1 MATYNYKQA
10 FLSSA
15 SGGWIKFNVEPDFG
29 ATIAPGDT
37 ITIVGQ
43 AYSKSY
49 AVKRL
54 AVHFNTINPTKI
66 TGGYDTGTA
75 LATQEF
81 SVNFPRGKT
90 TSFSLTLVVPELSG
104 TDYNIVP
111 WMIFDA
117 FGASVSNIMTATAG
131 SQTYNWVRYRI
142 GPRIQRFSVQRCD
155 ADGTNNNEGSKL
167 KITGLQGI
175 VLNGTASD
183 VTTCAVVISGGDL
196 VSPVTVSVPVASML
210 AGISESA
217 PGILASYTFSPTQ
230 AYTLTANFAAGTESA
245 PPFVVEVS
253 YAFAN
258 LHLAGCKTGGA
269 AFGMFSTAT
278 ENNPKLESN
287 YPLYAY
293 GGIANIV
300 GGRTEQITVGG
311 NAYFDYGINLPV
323 TFKAAPLVVVC
334 LESDSTAGNIG
345 RIMAAVLADT
355 VTASSFVIR
364 VFNGDSTVRKP
375 YIRWMAYGIL

>member
-1 MATYNYKQA
+1 MAYKYKQA
-10 FLSSA
+10 FLSNA
-15 SGGWIKFNVEPDFG
+15 NGGSIEFNVEPDFG

-54 AVHFNTINPTKI
+54 AVYFNSINPVKTAS
-66 TGGYDTGTA
+66 GYDVGSA
-75 LATQEF
+75 LASQEF

-90 TSFSLTLVVPELSG
+90 TAFSLALVVPELAG
-104 TDYNIVP
+104 TAYNVVP

-117 FGASVSNIMTATAG
+117 FGASTSNIMTAQ
-131 SQTYNWVRYRI
+131 SSDQTYSWVRYRI
-142 GPRIQRFSVQRCD
+142 GPQIQRFSVQRCD
-155 ADGTNNNEGSKL
+155 SDGTSNNEGSKL
-167 KITGLQGI
+167 KITGLQG
-175 VLNGTASD
+175 VLQNGTASD
-183 VTTCAVVISGGDL
+183 VTTCNIVISGGDIT
-196 VSPVTVSVPVASML
+196 SPVTVDVAVASML

-217 PGILASYTFSPTQ
+217 PGILASYTFSPAQT
-230 AYTLTANFAAGTESA
+230 YTLTANFAAGTESA
-245 PPFVVEVS
+245 PPYAVEVG

-278 ENNPKLESN
+278 ENNPKLESS

-300 GGRTEQITVGG
+300 GGRTDQITVGG
-311 NAYFDYGINLPV
+311 DAYFDYGINLPV
-323 TFKAAPLVVVC
+323 TFKAAPLVMVC

-364 VFNGDSTVRKP
+364 VFNGDSTTRQP
-375 YIRWMAYGIL
+375 YIRWIAYGVL

>member
-1 MATYNYKQA
+1 MAYKYKQV
-10 FLSSA
+10 FLSNA
-15 SGGWIKFNVEPDFG
+15 NGGSIEFNVEPDFG
-29 ATIAPGDT
+29 ATIAPGNT

-49 AVKRL
+49 AIKRL
-54 AVHFNTINPTKI
+54 AVYFNSINPVKTAS
-66 TGGYDTGTA
+66 GYDVGSA
-75 LATQEF
+75 LASQEF

-90 TSFSLTLVVPELSG
+90 TAFSLALVVPELAG
-104 TDYNIVP
+104 TAYNVVT

-117 FGASVSNIMTATAG
+117 FGASTSNIMTAQ
-131 SQTYNWVRYRI
+131 SDDQTYSWVRYRI
-142 GPRIQRFSVQRCD
+142 APQIQRFSVQRCD
-155 ADGTNNNEGSKL
+155 ADGTSNNEGSKL

-183 VTTCAVVISGGDL
+183 VTTCNIVISGGDL
-196 VSPVTVSVPVASML
+196 ASPVTVSVPVASML

-217 PGILASYTFSPTQ
+217 PGILASYTFSPAQT
-230 AYTLTANFAAGTESA
+230 YTLTANFAAGTESA
-245 PPFVVEVS
+245 PPYAVEVG

-269 AFGMFSTAT
+269 AFGMFSTAV
-278 ENNPKLESN
+278 ENSPKLESN

-311 NAYFDYGINLPV
+311 DAYFDYGINLPV
-323 TFKAAPLVVVC
+323 TFKAAPLVMVC

-345 RIMAAVLADT
+345 RIMAAVLANT

-364 VFNGDSTVRKP
+364 VFNGDSTARKP
-375 YIRWMAYGIL
+375 YIRWIAYGVL

>member
-1 MATYNYKQA
+1 MSNAN
-10 FLSSA
+10 
-15 SGGWIKFNVEPDFG
+15 GGSIEFNVEPDFG

-54 AVHFNTINPTKI
+54 AVYFNSINPVKTAS
-66 TGGYDTGTA
+66 GYDVGSA
-75 LATQEF
+75 LASQEF

-90 TSFSLTLVVPELSG
+90 TAFSLALVVPELSG
-104 TDYNIVP
+104 TAYNLVP

-117 FGASVSNIMTATAG
+117 FGSSTSNIMTAQ
-131 SQTYNWVRYRI
+131 SDDQTYSWVRYRI
-142 GPRIQRFSVQRCD
+142 APQIRRFSVQRCD

-167 KITGLQGI
+167 KITGLQG
-175 VLNGTASD
+175 VLQNGSAAD
-183 VTTCAVVISGGDL
+183 VTSCNIVISGGDL
-196 VSPVTVSVPVASML
+196 ASPVTVNVAVASML

-217 PGILASYTFSPTQ
+217 PGILASYTFSPAQT
-230 AYTLTANFAAGTESA
+230 YTLTANFAAGTESA
-245 PPFVVEVS
+245 PPYAVEVG

-278 ENNPKLESN
+278 ENNPKLESS

-355 VTASSFVIR
+355 VTASSFVVR
-364 VFNGDSTVRKP
+364 VFNGDSTARQP
-375 YIRWMAYGIL
+375 YIRWMAYGVL

>member
-1 MATYNYKQA
+1 MAYKYKQA
-10 FLSSA
+10 FLSNA
-15 SGGWIKFNVEPDFG
+15 NGGSIEFNVEPDFG

-54 AVHFNTINPTKI
+54 AVYFNSINPVKTAS
-66 TGGYDTGTA
+66 GYDVGSA
-75 LATQEF
+75 LASQEF

-90 TSFSLTLVVPELSG
+90 TAFSLALVVPELAG
-104 TDYNIVP
+104 TAYNVVP

-117 FGASVSNIMTATAG
+117 FGASTSNIMTAQ
-131 SQTYNWVRYRI
+131 SNDQTYSWVRYRI
-142 GPRIQRFSVQRCD
+142 GPQIQRFSVQRCD

-167 KITGLQGI
+167 KITGLQG
-175 VLNGTASD
+175 VLQNGSAAD
-183 VTTCAVVISGGDL
+183 VTSCNIVISGGDL
-196 VSPVTVSVPVASML
+196 TSPVTVNVAVASML

-217 PGILASYTFSPTQ
+217 PGILASYTFSPAQT
-230 AYTLTANFAAGTESA
+230 YTLTANFAAGTESA
-245 PPFVVEVS
+245 PPYAVEVG

-258 LHLAGCKTGGA
+258 LHLAGCKTGGV

-278 ENNPKLESN
+278 ENNPKLESS

-311 NAYFDYGINLPV
+311 DAYFDYGINLPV
-323 TFKAAPLVVVC
+323 TFKAAPLVMVC

-345 RIMAAVLADT
+345 RIMAAVLANT

-364 VFNGDSTVRKP
+364 VFNGDSTARKP
-375 YIRWMAYGIL
+375 YIRWIAYGVL

>member
-1 MATYNYKQA
+1 MAYKYKQV
-10 FLSSA
+10 FLSNA
-15 SGGWIKFNVEPDFG
+15 NGGSIEFNVEPDFG

-49 AVKRL
+49 AIKRL
-54 AVHFNTINPTKI
+54 AVYFNSINPVKTAS
-66 TGGYDTGTA
+66 GYDIGSA
-75 LATQEF
+75 LASQEF

-90 TSFSLTLVVPELSG
+90 TAFSLALVVPELAG
-104 TDYNIVP
+104 TAYNVVP

-117 FGASVSNIMTATAG
+117 FGASTSNIMTAQ
-131 SQTYNWVRYRI
+131 SNDQTYNWVRYRI
-142 GPRIQRFSVQRCD
+142 GPQIQRFSVQRCD
-155 ADGTNNNEGSKL
+155 ADGASNNEGSKL

-183 VTTCAVVISGGDL
+183 VTTCNIVISGGDL
-196 VSPVTVSVPVASML
+196 TSPVTVSVPVASML

-217 PGILASYTFSPTQ
+217 PGILASYTFSPAQT
-230 AYTLTANFAAGTESA
+230 YTLTANFAAGTESA

-269 AFGMFSTAT
+269 AFGMFSTAV
-278 ENNPKLESN
+278 ENSPKLESN

-311 NAYFDYGINLPV
+311 DAYFDYGINLPV
-323 TFKAAPLVVVC
+323 TFKAAPLVMVC

-345 RIMAAVLADT
+345 RIMAAVLANT

-364 VFNGDSTVRKP
+364 VFNGDSTARKP
-375 YIRWMAYGIL
+375 YIRWIAYGVL

>member
-1 MATYNYKQA
+1 MSNAN
-10 FLSSA
+10 
-15 SGGWIKFNVEPDFG
+15 GGSIEFNVEPDFG

-54 AVHFNTINPTKI
+54 AVYFNSINPVKTAS
-66 TGGYDTGTA
+66 GYDVGSA
-75 LATQEF
+75 LASQEF

-90 TSFSLTLVVPELSG
+90 TAFSLALVVPELSG
-104 TDYNIVP
+104 TAYNLVP

-117 FGASVSNIMTATAG
+117 FGSSTSNIMTAQ
-131 SQTYNWVRYRI
+131 SNDQTYSWVRYRI
-142 GPRIQRFSVQRCD
+142 APQIRRFSVQRCD

-167 KITGLQGI
+167 KITGLQG
-175 VLNGTASD
+175 VLQNGSASD
-183 VTTCAVVISGGDL
+183 VTSCNIVISGGDL
-196 VSPVTVSVPVASML
+196 ASSVTVNVAVASML

-217 PGILASYTFSPTQ
+217 PEILASYTFSPTQ

-269 AFGMFSTAT
+269 AFGMFSTAV
-278 ENNPKLESN
+278 ENSPKLESS

-311 NAYFDYGINLPV
+311 DAYFDYGINLPV
-323 TFKAAPLVVVC
+323 TFKAAPLVMVC

-345 RIMAAVLADT
+345 RIMAAVLANT

-364 VFNGDSTVRKP
+364 VFNGDSTARKP
-375 YIRWMAYGIL
+375 YIRWIAYGVL

>member
-1 MATYNYKQA
+1 MAYKYKQV
-10 FLSSA
+10 FLSNA
-15 SGGWIKFNVEPDFG
+15 NGGSIEFNVEPDFG
-29 ATIAPGDT
+29 ATISPGDT

-54 AVHFNTINPTKI
+54 AVYFNSINPVKTAS
-66 TGGYDTGTA
+66 GYDVGSV
-75 LATQEF
+75 LASQEF
-81 SVNFPRGKT
+81 SVNFLRGKT
-90 TSFSLTLVVPELSG
+90 TAFSLALVVPELAG
-104 TDYNIVP
+104 TTYNVVP
-111 WMIFDA
+111 WMIFNA
-117 FGASVSNIMTATAG
+117 FGSSTSNIMTAQSDDQAY
-131 SQTYNWVRYRI
+131 SWVRYRI
-142 GPRIQRFSVQRCD
+142 APQIQRFSVQRCD

-167 KITGLQGI
+167 KITGLQG
-175 VLNGTASD
+175 VLQNGSAAD
-183 VTTCAVVISGGDL
+183 VTSCNIVISGDDL
-196 VSPVTVSVPVASML
+196 TSPVTVNVAVASML

-245 PPFVVEVS
+245 PPYAVEVG

-278 ENNPKLESN
+278 ENNPKLESS

-355 VTASSFVIR
+355 VTASSFVVR
-364 VFNGDSTVRKP
+364 VFNGDSTARQP
-375 YIRWMAYGIL
+375 YIRWMAYGVL

>member
-1 MATYNYKQA
+1 MAYKYKQV
-10 FLSSA
+10 FLSNA
-15 SGGWIKFNVEPDFG
+15 NGGSIEFNVEPDFG

-49 AVKRL
+49 AIKRL
-54 AVHFNTINPTKI
+54 AVYFNSINPVKTAS
-66 TGGYDTGTA
+66 GYDIGSA
-75 LATQEF
+75 LASQEF

-90 TSFSLTLVVPELSG
+90 TAFSLALVVPELAG
-104 TDYNIVP
+104 TAYNVVP
-111 WMIFDA
+111 WMIFDV
-117 FGASVSNIMTATAG
+117 FGASTSNIMTAQ
-131 SQTYNWVRYRI
+131 SNDQTYNWVRYRI
-142 GPRIQRFSVQRCD
+142 GPQIQRFSVQRCD
-155 ADGTNNNEGSKL
+155 ADGASNNEGSKL

-183 VTTCAVVISGGDL
+183 VTTCNIVISGGDL
-196 VSPVTVSVPVASML
+196 TSPVTVSVPVASML
-210 AGISESA
+210 AGISENA

-258 LHLAGCKTGGA
+258 LHLAGCKTGGV
-269 AFGMFSTAT
+269 AFGMFSTAV
-278 ENNPKLESN
+278 ENSPKLESN

-311 NAYFDYGINLPV
+311 DAYFDYGINLPV

-364 VFNGDSTVRKP
+364 VFNGDSTARKP
-375 YIRWMAYGIL
+375 YIRWIAYGVL

>member
-1 MATYNYKQA
+1 MAYKYKQV
-10 FLSSA
+10 FLSNA
-15 SGGWIKFNVEPDFG
+15 NGGSIEFNVEPDFG

-37 ITIVGQ
+37 ITSVGQ

-49 AVKRL
+49 AIKRL
-54 AVHFNTINPTKI
+54 AVYFNSINPVKTAN
-66 TGGYDTGTA
+66 GYDIGSA
-75 LATQEF
+75 LASQEF

-90 TSFSLTLVVPELSG
+90 TAFSLALVVPELAG
-104 TDYNIVP
+104 MAYNVVP

-117 FGASVSNIMTATAG
+117 FGATTSNIMTAQ
-131 SQTYNWVRYRI
+131 SDDQTYSWVRYRI
-142 GPRIQRFSVQRCD
+142 APQIQRFSVQRCD
-155 ADGTNNNEGSKL
+155 ADGTSNNEGSKL
-167 KITGLQGI
+167 KITGLQG
-175 VLNGTASD
+175 VLQNGSAAD
-183 VTTCAVVISGGDL
+183 VTSCNIVISGGDL
-196 VSPVTVSVPVASML
+196 ASPVTVNVAVASML

-217 PGILASYTFSPTQ
+217 PGILASYTFSPAQT
-230 AYTLTANFAAGTESA
+230 YTLTANFAAGTESA
-245 PPFVVEVS
+245 PPYAVEVG

-278 ENNPKLESN
+278 ENNPKLESS

-300 GGRTEQITVGG
+300 GGRTDQITVGG
-311 NAYFDYGINLPV
+311 DAYFDYGTNLPV
-323 TFKAAPLVVVC
+323 TFKAAPLDMVC

-345 RIMAAVLADT
+345 RIMAAVLANT

-364 VFNGDSTVRKP
+364 VFNGDSTTRQP
-375 YIRWMAYGIL
+375 YIRWIAYGVL

>member
-1 MATYNYKQA
+1 MAYKYKQV
-10 FLSSA
+10 FLSNA
-15 SGGWIKFNVEPDFG
+15 NGGSIEFNVEPDFG

-49 AVKRL
+49 AIKRL
-54 AVHFNTINPTKI
+54 AVYFNSINPVKTAS
-66 TGGYDTGTA
+66 GYDIGSA
-75 LATQEF
+75 LASQEF

-90 TSFSLTLVVPELSG
+90 TAFSLALVVPELAG
-104 TDYNIVP
+104 TAYNVVP
-111 WMIFDA
+111 WMIFDV
-117 FGASVSNIMTATAG
+117 FGASTSNIMTAQ
-131 SQTYNWVRYRI
+131 SNDQTYNWVRYRI
-142 GPRIQRFSVQRCD
+142 GPQIQRFSVQRCD
-155 ADGTNNNEGSKL
+155 ADGASNNEGSKL

-183 VTTCAVVISGGDL
+183 VTTCNIVISGGDL
-196 VSPVTVSVPVASML
+196 ASPVTVNVAVASML

-217 PGILASYTFSPTQ
+217 PGILASYTFSPAQT
-230 AYTLTANFAAGTESA
+230 YTLTANFAAGTESA

-269 AFGMFSTAT
+269 AFGMFSTAV
-278 ENNPKLESN
+278 ENSPKLESN

-311 NAYFDYGINLPV
+311 DAYFDYGINLPV
-323 TFKAAPLVVVC
+323 TFKAAPLVMVC

-345 RIMAAVLADT
+345 RIMAAVLANT

-364 VFNGDSTVRKP
+364 VFNGDSTARKP
-375 YIRWMAYGIL
+375 YIRWIAYGVL

>member
-1 MATYNYKQA
+1 MAYKYKQA
-10 FLSSA
+10 FLSNA
-15 SGGWIKFNVEPDFG
+15 NGGSIEFNVEPDFG

-54 AVHFNTINPTKI
+54 AVYFNSINPVKTAS
-66 TGGYDTGTA
+66 GYDVGSA
-75 LATQEF
+75 LASQEF

-90 TSFSLTLVVPELSG
+90 TAFSLALVVPELSG
-104 TDYNIVP
+104 TAYNLVP

-117 FGASVSNIMTATAG
+117 FGSSTSNIMTAQ
-131 SQTYNWVRYRI
+131 SDDQTYSWVRYRI
-142 GPRIQRFSVQRCD
+142 APQIRRFSVQRCD

-167 KITGLQGI
+167 KITGLQG
-175 VLNGTASD
+175 VLQNGSAAD
-183 VTTCAVVISGGDL
+183 VTSCNIVISGGDL
-196 VSPVTVSVPVASML
+196 ASPVTVNVAVASML

-217 PGILASYTFSPTQ
+217 PGILASYTFSPAQT
-230 AYTLTANFAAGTESA
+230 YTLTANFAAGTESA
-245 PPFVVEVS
+245 PPYAVEVG

-278 ENNPKLESN
+278 ENNPKLESS

-355 VTASSFVIR
+355 VTASSFVVR
-364 VFNGDSTVRKP
+364 VFNGDSTARQP
-375 YIRWMAYGIL
+375 YIRWMAYGVL